1 MKKLYK
7 IKKSKIDNRG
17 LYAAKDIKK
26 NAKIIEYKGKIIT
39 VKETETNPK
48 FDNDKAIY
56 LFNLNKK
63 YDLDGDF
70 KYNTARLINHSCDPN
85 CEVDGVGLKLWI
97 YAVKDIKKN
106 DELTY
111 DYGFSF
117 DKDYKQFPC
126 KCRAINCCGYIV
138 QEISRWRINK
148 KYALSNKKNLI
159 NNSH

>member
-17 LYAAKDIKK
+17 LYASTYIKK
-26 NAKIIEYKGKIIT
+26 DSKIIEYKGKIIT

-56 LFNLNKK
+56 LFNLNKR

-70 KYNTARLINHSCDPN
+70 RYNTARLINHSCDPN

-97 YAVKDIKKN
+97 YSLRDIKKN
-106 DELTY
+106 EELTY

-117 DKDYKQFPC
+117 DKDYKNYPC
-126 KCRAINCCGYIV
+126 RCGSNKCVGFIV
-138 QEISRWRINK
+138 KSESRWRIK
-148 KYALSNKKNLI
+148 KSKKNKSI
-159 NNSH
+159 NR